1 MINLVDLR
9 LDLVGAAGQ
18 VSILKGVDLQVPAGS
33 AVSVV
38 GPSGSGKSSL
48 IAVIAGIE
56 RATGGQVVVDGVDL
70 ATLDEDGL
78 SRFRR
83 GRLSILFQSFHLIPT
98 LSALENVAVPLELMG
113 RRDALT
119 RAADAL
125 AEVGL
130 AHRVDHY
137 PGQMSGGEQQRTAL
151 ARAIVTEP
159 SILLADEPTGNLD
172 RANGEHVM
180 DLVFDLRKKL
190 GTTLL
195 LVTHDAALAQA
206 CDWTCR
212 MEDGRI
218 VTPPDSWSN
227 PSSAGQVLAGAP
239 A

>member
-9 LDLVGAAGQ
+9 LDLTGAAGR

-56 RATGGQVVVDGVDL
+56 RPTGGKAIVDGVDI

-78 SRFRR
+78 ARFRR

-113 RRDALT
+113 RRDALE
-119 RAADAL
+119 RAEAAL

-130 AHRVDHY
+130 AHRIDHY

-151 ARAIVTEP
+151 ARALVTEP
-159 SILLADEPTGNLD
+159 TILLADEPTGNLD
-172 RANGEHVM
+172 RANGGHVM
-180 DLVFDLRKKL
+180 ELLFALRRQR

-195 LVTHDAALAQA
+195 LVTHDPELAQA

-212 MEDGRI
+212 MEDGRL
-218 VTPPDSWSN
+218 TAPPHLAA
-227 PSSAGQVLAGAP
+227 SADQKLRQP

>member
-9 LDLVGAAGQ
+9 LDLTGAAGR

-56 RATGGQVVVDGVDL
+56 RPTGGKAIVDGVDI

-78 SRFRR
+78 ARFRR

-113 RRDALT
+113 QRDALE
-119 RAADAL
+119 RAEAAL

-130 AHRVDHY
+130 AHRIDHY

-151 ARAIVTEP
+151 ARALVTEP
-159 SILLADEPTGNLD
+159 TILLADEPTGNLD
-172 RANGEHVM
+172 RANGGHVM
-180 DLVFDLRKKL
+180 ELLFALRRQR

-195 LVTHDAALAQA
+195 LVTHDLELAQA

-212 MEDGRI
+212 MEDGRL
-218 VTPPDSWSN
+218 TAPPHLAA
-227 PSSAGQVLAGAP
+227 SADQKLRQP

>member
-9 LDLVGAAGQ
+9 LDLTGAAGR

-56 RATGGQVVVDGVDL
+56 RPTGGKAIVDGVDI
-70 ATLDEDGL
+70 ATLNEDGL
-78 SRFRR
+78 ARFRR
-83 GRLSILFQSFHLIPT
+83 GRLAILFQSFHLIPT

-113 RRDALT
+113 RRDALE
-119 RAADAL
+119 RAEAAL

-151 ARAIVTEP
+151 ARALVTEP
-159 SILLADEPTGNLD
+159 TILLADEPTGNLD
-172 RANGEHVM
+172 RANGGHVM
-180 DLVFDLRKKL
+180 ELLFALRRQR

-195 LVTHDAALAQA
+195 LVTHDPELAQA

-212 MEDGRI
+212 MEDGRL
-218 VTPPDSWSN
+218 TAPPH
-227 PSSAGQVLAGAP
+227 LAAP
-239 A
+239 ADQKLRQPA

>member
-1 MINLVDLR
+1 
-9 LDLVGAAGQ
+9 
-18 VSILKGVDLQVPAGS
+18 
-33 AVSVV
+33 V

-56 RATGGQVVVDGVDL
+56 RATGGRVIVDNVDL

-78 SRFRR
+78 ARFRR

-113 RRDALT
+113 DRDAL
-119 RAADAL
+119 AKAGAAL

-130 AHRVDHY
+130 AHRIDHY
-137 PGQMSGGEQQRTAL
+137 PGQMSGGEQQRVAL

-159 SILLADEPTGNLD
+159 AILLADEPTGNLD

-180 DLVFDLRKKL
+180 ELVFDLRKKL

-195 LVTHDAALAQA
+195 LVTHDASLARA

-212 MEDGRI
+212 MEDGRMI
-218 VTPPDSWSN
+218 N
-227 PSSAGQVLAGAP
+227 PAEARTNPGPVNQP
-239 A
+239 AARVPA

>member
-9 LDLVGAAGQ
+9 LELMGAAGR
-18 VSILKGVDLQVPAGS
+18 VSILKGVDLEVPAGS

-56 RATGGQVVVDGVDL
+56 RPTGGKAIVDGTDISG
-70 ATLDEDGL
+70 LDEDGL
-78 SRFRR
+78 ARFRR

-113 RRDALT
+113 RRDALQ
-119 RAADAL
+119 RAEAAL

-130 AHRVDHY
+130 GHRIDHY

-151 ARAIVTEP
+151 ARALVTEP
-159 SILLADEPTGNLD
+159 AILLADEPTGNLD
-172 RANGEHVM
+172 RVNGMHVM
-180 DLVFDLRKKL
+180 EMLFALRKKR

-195 LVTHDAALAQA
+195 LVTHDQALAEA

-212 MEDGRI
+212 MEDGKLEA
-218 VTPPDSWSN
+218 PPRPAAPKADRARV
-227 PSSAGQVLAGAP
+227 SA
-239 A
+239 

>member
-9 LDLVGAAGQ
+9 LELMGAAGR
-18 VSILKGVDLQVPAGS
+18 VSILKGVDLEVPAGS

-56 RATGGQVVVDGVDL
+56 RPTGGRAIVDGIDL

-78 SRFRR
+78 ARFRR

-113 RRDALT
+113 QRDALQ
-119 RAADAL
+119 RAEAAL

-130 AHRVDHY
+130 GHRIDHY

-151 ARAIVTEP
+151 ARALVTEP
-159 SILLADEPTGNLD
+159 AILLADEPTGNLD
-172 RANGEHVM
+172 RANGMHVM
-180 DLVFDLRKKL
+180 ELLFALRKKH
-190 GTTLL
+190 GSTLL
-195 LVTHDAALAQA
+195 LVTHDPALAEA

-212 MEDGRI
+212 MEDGTL
-218 VTPPDSWSN
+218 VSPPRLVAPTSGDSR
-227 PSSAGQVLAGAP
+227 ARVP

>member
-9 LDLVGAAGQ
+9 LELRGAAGR
-18 VSILKGVDLQVPAGS
+18 VSILKGVDLHIPAGA

-56 RATGGQVVVDGVDL
+56 RPSGGQAIVDGTDI

-78 SRFRR
+78 ARFRR

-113 RRDALT
+113 QRDALD
-119 RAADAL
+119 RAAAAL
-125 AEVGL
+125 EEVGL
-130 AHRVDHY
+130 GHRIDHY

-151 ARAIVTEP
+151 ARALVTEP

-172 RANGEHVM
+172 RANGAHVM
-180 DLVFDLRKKL
+180 ELLFDLRKKR
-190 GTTLL
+190 GSTLL
-195 LVTHDAALAQA
+195 LVTHDPALAEA
-206 CDWTCR
+206 CDWICR
-212 MEDGRI
+212 MEDGRL
-218 VTPPDSWSN
+218 VSPPETVAND
-227 PSSAGQVLAGAP
+227 AQARARVP

>member
-9 LDLVGAAGQ
+9 LELMGAAGR
-18 VSILKGVDLQVPAGS
+18 VSILKGVDLEVPAGS

-56 RATGGQVVVDGVDL
+56 RPTGGKAIVDGTDI
-70 ATLDEDGL
+70 AGLDEDGL
-78 SRFRR
+78 ARFRR

-113 RRDALT
+113 RRDALQ
-119 RAADAL
+119 RAEAAL

-130 AHRVDHY
+130 GHRIDHY

-151 ARAIVTEP
+151 ARALVTEP
-159 SILLADEPTGNLD
+159 AILLADEPTGNLD
-172 RANGEHVM
+172 RVNGTHVM
-180 DLVFDLRKKL
+180 ELLFALRKKR

-195 LVTHDAALAQA
+195 LVTHDQALAEA
-206 CDWTCR
+206 CDWICR
-212 MEDGRI
+212 MEDGRL
-218 VTPPDSWSN
+218 VAPPR
-227 PSSAGQVLAGAP
+227 P
-239 A
+239 ASPQADPARARVPA